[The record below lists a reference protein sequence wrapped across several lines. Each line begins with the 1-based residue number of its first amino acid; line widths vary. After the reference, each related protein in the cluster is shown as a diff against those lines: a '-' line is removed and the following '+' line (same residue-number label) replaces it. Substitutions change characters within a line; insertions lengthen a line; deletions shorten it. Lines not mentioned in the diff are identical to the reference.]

1 MSSAENSAPEAA
13 PESVEP
19 AGRWFAEA
27 PDWLADAKERFVEGG
42 VWYLVSMTLHAAAI
56 VLAGLLLGNVAEVR
70 KAGKA
75 PEFDTALDERREL
88 ETKDLKL
95 EPVKLE
101 KDMTPS
107 QTLSMGVASNG
118 GRGGISVGRAVS
130 SAIGGAPKFGGGY
143 TGRGPG
149 PGGGIGIDVG
159 AVNVFGT
166 SGGTFAAAIPDGA
179 YGDGLS
185 TAQNY
190 NDAMD
195 RITQEI
201 LNSLAKGK
209 VLVVWVMDQSESMQD
224 DRNEIM
230 ARIDRVYVEL
240 GLSSAMKSD
249 ALLTGVVSYGA
260 SVLNH
265 LPQPSAKPDEIAAA
279 FKSVPVDPSGMEM
292 QSQALMFAV
301 NAYARQAQMQ
311 HRQIAIIL
319 VTDESGDMNTNIAQT
334 EQVIDVCKQA
344 HAKVYV
350 LGRESIFGY
359 PYAHMRWIDPETKT
373 HHWLRIDRG
382 PETPQ
387 PEQLQINGFHRRWD
401 AFPSGFGPYEQ
412 SRIARQTG
420 GIFFMLPSPEV
431 QLVGRRADIA
441 YDADAMRPY
450 LPDLGARQDYM
461 AERDK
466 SPFRKVI
473 FQVISDLNPYK
484 QGSKGSRVEVRTDHF
499 SIEPAKFAQEAAA
512 EMKKASDLISYLKE
526 AERALEAVKPY
537 REREKS
543 PRWRANFDLIYAQ
556 TISYQARL
564 QEYGW
569 YMAEFLRTPKP
580 IKNPFG
586 ATRPTNGW
594 DVALIQRLLKPEVTQ
609 ATREKAD
616 ALFRQA
622 QKDYAGTPWAQRAGE
637 ELGRGYGIEL
647 REDYDDYRAL
657 GRNIRIPKF

>member
-1 MSSAENSAPEAA
+1 MSTAENTPTEAPL
-13 PESVEP
+13 ESVEP
-19 AGRWFAEA
+19 GKSWFAELPA
-27 PDWLADAKERFVEGG
+27 RLRDARDRFVEGG
-42 VWYLVSMTLHAAAI
+42 VWYLVSMTVHAAAI
-56 VLAGLLLGNVAEVR
+56 VIAGLMLGNVADVR
-70 KAGKA
+70 RAGKA
-75 PEFDTALDERREL
+75 PEFDTALTEEKL
-88 ETKDLKL
+88 TTKDLKL

-101 KDMTPS
+101 QDMTPS
-107 QTLSMGVASNG
+107 QTLSMGVASSG
-118 GRGGISVGRAVS
+118 GGGGLSVKGAVS
-130 SAIGGAPKFGGGY
+130 TAVGGARQFGGGY
-143 TGRGPG
+143 SGKGPG
-149 PGGGIGIDVG
+149 PGGGVGIDVG

-166 SGGTFAAAIPDGA
+166 SGGRFATALPDGV
-179 YGDGLS
+179 YGEGIS
-185 TAQNY
+185 TAQSY

-195 RITQEI
+195 RITQEL

-224 DRNEIM
+224 DRDEIM

-240 GLSSAMKSD
+240 GLSSAVKSD

-260 SVLNH
+260 NVVNH
-265 LPQPSAKPDEIAAA
+265 TPQPTAKPAEIAAA
-279 FKSVPVDPSGMEM
+279 FQAVPVDPSGMEM
-292 QSQALMFAV
+292 QSQALMFA
-301 NAYARQAQMQ
+301 ASTFGKLAQTQ
-311 HRQIAIIL
+311 HRQVAIIM
-319 VTDESGDMNTNIAQT
+319 VTDESGDANSNIAQT
-334 EQVIDVCKQA
+334 EQAIDLCKQA
-344 HAKVYV
+344 RAKVYV

-359 PYAHMRWIDPETKT
+359 PYAHMRWTDPETKT
-373 HHWLRIDRG
+373 GHWLRIDRG

-450 LPDLGARQDYM
+450 LPDLGARQDYVT
-461 AERDK
+461 ERDK
-466 SPFRKVI
+466 SPFRKTI

-484 QGSKGSRVEVRTDHF
+484 QGSKGSRVEIRTDHF
-499 SIEPAKFAQEAAA
+499 SIQPATFAQQATT
-512 EMKKASDLISYLKE
+512 EMKKASDLILYLQE

-564 QEYGW
+564 QEFGW
-569 YMAEFLRTPKP
+569 YMAEFIKTPKA

-586 ATRPTNGW
+586 ATRQTNGW
-594 DVALIQRLLKPEVTQ
+594 DVAIIQRLLKPEITQ
-609 ATREKAD
+609 ANRDKAD
-616 ALFRQA
+616 ALFRQV
-622 QKDYAGTPWAQRAGE
+622 QKDYAGTPWAFRAAD

-657 GRNIRIPKF
+657 GRSIKIPKF